1 MSTACPSL
9 LYAQTRFYGVDR
21 RHNCGLLLERGN
33 VIRIPRKRK
42 PTRNGSR
49 LPLLLVCLWIR
60 KQLRR
65 LHFLWA
71 SFVVIQTKGFAFEEI
86 N

>member
-1 MSTACPSL
+1 MPAASL
-9 LYAQTRFYGVDR
+9 SPLYAQTRFHGVDR
-21 RHNCGLLLERGN
+21 RYNCGLLLQQGD

-42 PTRNGSR
+42 PTRNGLR